1 MQFFVLF
8 TQSIRKGGA
17 GTTADYPSTNS
28 STSILTSP
36 TNVENS
42 ITSQTLLSPKK
53 KSCTPKH
60 SITFAELPSVFKGKS
75 INHIS
80 SISAKEK
87 QSLFDHDKCLS
98 KLQIGS
104 SEKIYQ
110 NPTQITQSRFK
121 LPPTPLTAP
130 ESMRQFGTSAS
141 FSKQQ
146 NARSVGGNI
155 QVEVGLKS
163 MFNQC

>member
-1 MQFFVLF
+1 MLRILLLARLFFP
-8 TQSIRKGGA
+8 QRKKVVRQ
-17 GTTADYPSTNS
+17 N
-28 STSILTSP
+28 I
-36 TNVENS
+36 V
-42 ITSQTLLSPKK
+42 LLSPSFLQFSKENQ
-53 KSCTPKH
+53 
-60 SITFAELPSVFKGKS
+60 SITFPR
-75 INHIS
+75 

-163 MFNQC
+163 MFN